1 MNNNKSSK
9 LGVGL
14 VIGSVLGG
22 LAAFFLS
29 PKSGKE
35 NREMV
40 EKKINEIKIMIEE
53 KKVQERVKEIY
64 GEVTEEGTRL
74 YTAARDDMNA
84 RLDELKKTVEEI
96 DMVKYKAMVNDVM
109 DRLREESEN
118 SGEKIAQLREYFM
131 EKWAQVKTEV
141 KSDSKEVAKGAKRA
155 AKGETEEEA

>member
-96 DMVKYKAMVNDVM
+96 DMAKYKAMVNDVM